1 VGGAFS
7 SYDEQEIGNGITRL
21 NPDGTL
27 DYTFNTGEGLELSGG
42 FPLIS
47 IAIKSFALQNDGKI
61 VAGGSFSSYDGEEI
75 GNGITRLN
83 QDGTLD
89 STFITGEGFDYGGV
103 TSLALQND
111 GKIVV
116 GGIFSSY
123 DGEEIGYSIARLIPP
138 MNNVGDDDDDVENGG
153 DEGGSSSHGSSGGGG
168 SSRHRMVSPKP
179 AQIAPASQED
189 LIKSIL
195 EQLILV
201 LQQLI
206 QSLTPKV

>member
-1 VGGAFS
+1 
-7 SYDEQEIGNGITRL
+7 
-21 NPDGTL
+21 
-27 DYTFNTGEGLELSGG
+27 
-42 FPLIS
+42 
-47 IAIKSFALQNDGKI
+47 
-61 VAGGSFSSYDGEEI
+61 
-75 GNGITRLN
+75 
-83 QDGTLD
+83 
-89 STFITGEGFDYGGV
+89 
-103 TSLALQND
+103 
-111 GKIVV
+111 
-116 GGIFSSY
+116 
-123 DGEEIGYSIARLIPP
+123 